1 MAWWN
6 GTTLPT
12 SGSISLNQ
20 IHVEAGGATG
30 TTINFNNRRIRNLTG
45 FKKSSAGAKSF
56 SQCRGAYMDGHPH
69 GHRYISP
76 STYSYG
82 FGSPNLP
89 TTLVYSNRVW
99 EGHVGPNQI
108 PDYSR
113 QLNSSAANGVGIDRA
128 LAAGNLDVDGSST
141 SYTNNTTL
149 IQYIGV
155 ADWEDEGEGDY
166 DFSGWCA
173 AIAPGG
179 SATIRSNGNHT
190 FSNSNLAKVVCFNS
204 GGEASSWNADS
215 SNYTRVGNVF
225 NGTPPSGHHFS
236 HDSSTIY
243 PWGITVD

>member
-56 SQCRGAYMDGHPH
+56 SQCRGAFMDGHPH

-76 STYSYG
+76 STTDFNINYSTGTY
-82 FGSPNLP
+82 
-89 TTLVYSNRVW
+89 VYSNRVW

-113 QLNSSAANGVGIDRA
+113 QLNDSAAIGVGVDRA
-128 LAAGNLDVDGSST
+128 LAAGNLDVDGTST

-166 DFSGWCA
+166 DFTGYCA

-179 SATIRSNGNHT
+179 SATIRANGNHT
-190 FSNSNLAKVVCFNS
+190 FSNANLAKICCSNA

-215 SNYTRVGNVF
+215 SNYTRVGNYPTYSPAYGINF
-225 NGTPPSGHHFS
+225 FSG
-236 HDSSTIY
+236 SSTIY